1 MHGPKVVKAIA
12 NLIDKHANTFYAL
25 FFVILEHCAFCLL
38 GLRMA
43 THHRF
48 LQHDAHSLDSEKWA
62 LYIPY
67 NKWEERGKQKGEAYL
82 SMI

>member
-1 MHGPKVVKAIA
+1 MHGPKVVGAITY
-12 NLIDKHANTFYAL
+12 LIIKHATYFMH
-25 FFVILEHCAFCLL
+25 FFLILEHCASCQL

>member
-1 MHGPKVVKAIA
+1 MHGLKVVRAITY
-12 NLIDKHANTFYAL
+12 LINKHATYFMH
-25 FFVILEHCAFCLL
+25 FFLILEHCASCQL

-82 SMI
+82 SII